1 MTSLFYL
8 LLACGTKGPTQANL
22 ETPTAPVQ
30 STTSEPQPP
39 PEPQP
44 PEEPEAETDECFSAC
59 MKARQM
65 EARAIEDIEADCAR
79 SCDPD
84 SPKPTLEAPEPQ

>member
-1 MTSLFYL
+1 MTSLIFL

-30 STTSEPQPP
+30 STTPEPQPP
-39 PEPQP
+39 PEP
-44 PEEPEAETDECFSAC
+44 EVETEDCYSAC

-65 EARAIEDIEADCAR
+65 ESRAIEDIEADCKR
-79 SCDPD
+79 SCDSE